1 MTIGILFVCTGNTCR
16 SPMAVGTL
24 RSIVGRAGIGHLFE
38 IGSAG
43 TSNSHTGQP
52 PSLLAIEVA
61 ARRGYNIS
69 DQRSRRLTADD
80 LSHFAYPL
88 AMDRTHLA
96 AMRDLAPSGFA
107 DRPQMFLKFAPAL
120 DVRDIVDPY
129 GGTVEDYE
137 RALDLIEA
145 GCVGLLTHLRAVLEK
160 S

>member
-1 MTIGILFVCTGNTCR
+1 
-16 SPMAVGTL
+16 
-24 RSIVGRAGIGHLFE
+24 
-38 IGSAG
+38 
-43 TSNSHTGQP
+43 
-52 PSLLAIEVA
+52 
-61 ARRGYNIS
+61 
-69 DQRSRRLTADD
+69 
-80 LSHFAYPL
+80 
-88 AMDRTHLA
+88 
-96 AMRDLAPSGFA
+96 MRELAPSGFA